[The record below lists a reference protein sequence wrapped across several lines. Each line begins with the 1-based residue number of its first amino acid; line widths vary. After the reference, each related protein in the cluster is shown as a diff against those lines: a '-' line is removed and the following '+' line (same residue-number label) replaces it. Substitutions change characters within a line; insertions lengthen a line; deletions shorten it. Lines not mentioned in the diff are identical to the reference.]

1 MSEYVCM
8 HACMRGWM
16 YVCMYVCTYVYIYIY
31 IYMRVCAFVNVV
43 KCSECAVQYCV
54 VLCRVV

>member
-1 MSEYVCM
+1 
-8 HACMRGWM
+8 M
-16 YVCMYVCTYVYIYIY
+16 YVCMYVRMSIYIY